1 MGYNQY
7 KRIFEAGT
15 SYLSATD
22 LFVEIDTTLG
32 IATIYLPKI
41 SELFALF
48 ATNNFYNFNGIRF
61 KDLVGNAAVNNI
73 ILKGLDGDLI
83 NGLSEV
89 TLNTN
94 GIGGIITPIS
104 ETDWS
109 LNLNTVSGGASSAVD
124 VFSAYEEQLANIDI
138 NDTQEVYGDG
148 YIVLQAGSYTFDC
161 DFEYFPSING
171 IAFGSCLVE
180 LRTNTDTSLIAV
192 APSDVIQKSKNIF
205 IQTPTYT
212 DGNLIGHI
220 MTGKLTFN
228 APFVVKV
235 SFVDNADLG
244 TSINKIL
251 LRAIKIS

>member
-7 KRIFEAGT
+7 KRVFGAGT

-22 LFVEIDTTLG
+22 LFVEIDVTLG
-32 IATIYLPKI
+32 VATIVLPKI

-61 KDLVGNAAVNNI
+61 TDLVNNAAVNNI
-73 ILKGLDGDLI
+73 ILKGKDGDLI
-83 NGLSEV
+83 NGLSQIV
-89 TLNTN
+89 LNTN
-94 GIGGIITPIS
+94 GVGGLLTPIS
-104 ETDWS
+104 ETGWS
-109 LNLNTVSGGASSAVD
+109 LNINSLSGGSPSSVD
-124 VFSAYEEQLANIDI
+124 IFSAYEEQLANIDI

-171 IAFGSCLVE
+171 ITFGSCLVE
-180 LRTNTDTSLIAV
+180 LRTNTNTSLIAV

-235 SFVDNADLG
+235 SFVDTADLG
-244 TSINKIL
+244 TAVNKIL

>member
-7 KRIFEAGT
+7 KRVFEAGT

-22 LFVEIDTTLG
+22 LFVEVDTTLG

-161 DFEYFPSING
+161 DFEYFPSIN
-171 IAFGSCLVE
+171 
-180 LRTNTDTSLIAV
+180 
-192 APSDVIQKSKNIF
+192 IF
-205 IQTPTYT
+205 
-212 DGNLIGHI
+212 
-220 MTGKLTFN
+220 
-228 APFVVKV
+228 
-235 SFVDNADLG
+235 
-244 TSINKIL
+244 L
-251 LRAIKIS
+251 LF